1 MGSDCFGLNLHF
13 SLSSQGIFNLQ
24 KTHVVT
30 AILLL
35 DRASRY
41 LKEIML
47 YRRGAVRPVV
57 SLEVE
62 ADNES
67 AAPLADG
74 PGNAL
79 VAAPAAC
86 EATGKAKA
94 KANKGRKIQNA
105 WTHIFTHGFI
115 CHDRAFIGFVFFKM
129 VGISPS
135 RYN

>member
-1 MGSDCFGLNLHF
+1 M
-13 SLSSQGIFNLQ
+13 
-24 KTHVVT
+24 T

-74 PGNAL
+74 SGNAL

-86 EATGKAKA
+86 EDTGKAKA
-94 KANKGRKIQNA
+94 KANKAGRSKM
-105 WTHIFTHGFI
+105 HGPMFTHGFI

-129 VGISPS
+129 VGIPPS
-135 RYN
+135 RQN